1 VKVQL
6 LSFPGC
12 PNVAATREALRR
24 ALVASG
30 LPPEF
35 EEADV
40 TSSVTPEPLKA
51 WGSPTI
57 LVDGRDV
64 AGSEPTGPC
73 CRLYGSQRH
82 TRGVPP
88 EDLIQRAIRNAR
100 PGSGHWLGSLA
111 TVPGALVALLPA
123 ATCPACL
130 GAYFGVLS
138 ALGLGFLLTNRVLV
152 PVVVGFLVLGI
163 AIIAWSN
170 RKPPTLWSYHCDS
183 RRFWRCGRGPPHLEH
198 PHHALC
204 RRRSSRWSIPL
215 EPVAQTPALRAFY
228 STPPFAEARNNTMKK
243 RTVEVFTAGCPCC
256 DDAVKLVQSLVCPS
270 CDLQI
275 LDMRGDK
282 AAQTK
287 AKQYGV
293 KRVPAVVVNGKLAD
307 CCQIGGVD
315 EKTLRSL
322 GVGSP

>member
-24 ALVASG
+24 ALGASG
-30 LPPEF
+30 LPAEF

-163 AIIAWSN
+163 AIIAWS
-170 RKPPTLWSYHCDS
+170 TVSH
-183 RRFWRCGRGPPHLEH
+183 RRFGPLIATLAGSGAVAAGRLI
-198 PHHALC
+198 
-204 RRRSSRWSIPL
+204 WSIPTML
-215 EPVAQTPALRAFY
+215 YAGVALLVGASLWNLWLKRRRFEPFIQLRLLRKQG
-228 STPPFAEARNNTMKK
+228 T
-243 RTVEVFTAGCPCC
+243 
-256 DDAVKLVQSLVCPS
+256 
-270 CDLQI
+270 
-275 LDMRGDK
+275 
-282 AAQTK
+282 TK
-287 AKQYGV
+287 
-293 KRVPAVVVNGKLAD
+293 
-307 CCQIGGVD
+307 
-315 EKTLRSL
+315 
-322 GVGSP
+322 